1 VLTPIRI
8 VFQGPRQHW
17 PFLMGF
23 AVSLNYLGVLF
34 LFALVERYSTL
45 APEPLIREYSVPYGG

>member
-1 VLTPIRI
+1 
-8 VFQGPRQHW
+8 
-17 PFLMGF
+17 MGF

-45 APEPLIREYSVPYGG
+45 APEPLTREYSVPYGG